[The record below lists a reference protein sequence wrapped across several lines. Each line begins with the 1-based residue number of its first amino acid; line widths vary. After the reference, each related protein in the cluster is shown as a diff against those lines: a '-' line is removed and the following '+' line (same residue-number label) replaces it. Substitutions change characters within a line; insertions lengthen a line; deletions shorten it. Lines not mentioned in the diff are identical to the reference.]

1 MSNSLNDLVATM
13 TKAVE
18 AVRTGEVNAD
28 DLIKNI
34 AETKKKEMLSTS
46 PEYQVMNDT
55 DKLECLVKDAENCS
69 PSALILSKD
78 ISKEDRSSYD
88 KSLCEIIYSDNDDT
102 LFENVKNLVKICTK
116 AGIEAYR
123 IVGMFKNS
131 GKFEKIK
138 AFDLIKLMNAVS
150 SGVEETIKVESNTAA
165 NTFAQQPQQQVTAS
179 SIINKV
185 NNTNVA
191 SDPFKTAI
199 TWLSQNVRFGNKN
212 VESFEV
218 LNLFN
223 MFNYPMIKQSLD
235 NLKPIPQ
242 SDCTWYNLTNYEFDK
257 NMYKYAFAARTMLD
271 PNKRIVLLINP
282 VSGAWLVNLVD
293 AALIAA

>member
-1 MSNSLNDLVATM
+1 MNSLNDLVTTM

-88 KSLCEIIYSDNDDT
+88 KSLCEIIYGDNDDT

-179 SIINKV
+179 SIIN
-185 NNTNVA
+185 N
-191 SDPFKTAI
+191 
-199 TWLSQNVRFGNKN
+199 
-212 VESFEV
+212 
-218 LNLFN
+218 
-223 MFNYPMIKQSLD
+223 
-235 NLKPIPQ
+235 
-242 SDCTWYNLTNYEFDK
+242 
-257 NMYKYAFAARTMLD
+257 
-271 PNKRIVLLINP
+271 
-282 VSGAWLVNLVD
+282 
-293 AALIAA
+293 

>member
-88 KSLCEIIYSDNDDT
+88 KSLCEIIYGDNDDT

-199 TWLSQNVRFGNKN
+199 TWLSQNVKFGNKS

-242 SDCTWYNLTNYEFDK
+242 SDCTWYNLTNYEFNK

-293 AALIAA
+293 AATIAA

>member
-1 MSNSLNDLVATM
+1 MSNSLNDLVTTM

-88 KSLCEIIYSDNDDT
+88 KSLCEIIYGDNDDT

-165 NTFAQQPQQQVTAS
+165 NTFEPQQQQQVTAS

-223 MFNYPMIKQSLD
+223 MFN
-235 NLKPIPQ
+235 
-242 SDCTWYNLTNYEFDK
+242 
-257 NMYKYAFAARTMLD
+257 
-271 PNKRIVLLINP
+271 
-282 VSGAWLVNLVD
+282 
-293 AALIAA
+293 